1 MRRQHHRADQ
11 FAKSGATMATR
22 AALSESETASA
33 SASEFSPKPQ
43 AGVVGVILAAGRG
56 SRMHS
61 RTPKPLHRAAGKEL
75 IRFPVELLDACGIER
90 IVAVVSPDNAPAV
103 SALLGSRVAY
113 AVQPEPQGTAD
124 ALACALA
131 TLSAQDAAP
140 TTIVVMA
147 GDTPLVRAESVRQLL
162 AEHQAVAGRRM
173 TILSAADVF
182 APDLGR
188 IERASVT
195 SDGRVGAVSAIVEA
209 SDRPGPGIAPAE
221 VNTGVYCLDGEWT
234 RANLDGIAPSA
245 SGERYLTGLAAR
257 AANSGA
263 DVAARPIALADEA
276 MGVNSREQLA
286 GVETVLRDRICR
298 YWMEHGVTIVD
309 LAATYIDADVVIGM
323 DTTLLP
329 GTMLSGNTV
338 VGADCRI
345 GPNAVIE
352 DSVIGDRCRV
362 IASFLEGAQVAA
374 DAEIGPYCHL
384 RPGAVIE
391 SAAHLGNFVEVKN
404 SRIGANTAAGHFCY
418 LGDADIGAGVNIGA
432 GTVTCN
438 YDGVDKHPTR
448 IGDGAFIGSDTM
460 LIAPV
465 SVGAKAATGAGA
477 VVTKDIPDTGRAVGV
492 PARLV
497 RRKTAENRQ

>member
-1 MRRQHHRADQ
+1 M
-11 FAKSGATMATR
+11 TTR
-22 AALSESETASA
+22 ATFPESE
-33 SASEFSPKPQ
+33 SASESNPTP
-43 AGVVGVILAAGRG
+43 APMPDTVGIVLAAGQG
-56 SRMHS
+56 SRMRS

-75 IRFPVELLDACGIER
+75 IRFPLELLDACGIER
-90 IVAVVSPDNAPAV
+90 IVVVVSPANAPAV

-131 TLSAQDAAP
+131 ALDAVPSTL
-140 TTIVVMA
+140 IVLA
-147 GDTPLVRAESVRQLL
+147 GDTPLVRAASVQQLL
-162 AEHQAVAGRRM
+162 AEHQSVAGRRM
-173 TILSAADVF
+173 TILSATDVF

-195 SDGRVGAVSAIVEA
+195 SDGRAGAVSAIVEA

-221 VNTGVYCLDGEWT
+221 VNTGVYCLDGPWT
-234 RANLDGIAPSA
+234 QANLNGIAPSA
-245 SGERYLTGLAAR
+245 SGEMYLTGLAALAAR
-257 AANSGA
+257 AGA
-263 DVAARPIALADEA
+263 DVAAMPIALADEA

-286 GVETVLRDRICR
+286 AVETALRDRICR
-298 YWMEHGVTIVD
+298 HWMEHGVTIVD
-309 LAATYIDADVVIGM
+309 LAATYIDAAVVIGM

-338 VGADCRI
+338 IGADCRI

-352 DSVIGDRCRV
+352 DSAIGDRCRV
-362 IASFLEGAQVAA
+362 TASFLEGAQVAA
-374 DAEIGPYCHL
+374 EVDIGPYCHL

-391 SAAHLGNFVEVKN
+391 NAAHLGNFVEVKN
-404 SRIGANTAAGHFCY
+404 SRIGPATAAGHFCY

-432 GTVTCN
+432 GTITCN
-438 YDGVDKHPTR
+438 YDGVDKHPTY

-465 SVGAKAATGAGA
+465 SIGAQAATGAGA
-477 VVTKDIPDTGRAVGV
+477 VVTKDIPDAGRAVGV

-497 RRKTAENRQ
+497 RRQTTDNQ

>member
-1 MRRQHHRADQ
+1 
-11 FAKSGATMATR
+11 MATR
-22 AALSESETASA
+22 AALSESETASS
-33 SASEFSPKPQ
+33 SASESNPDPQ
-43 AGVVGVILAAGRG
+43 ASVVGVILAAGRG
-56 SRMHS
+56 RRMHS

-103 SALLGSRVAY
+103 SALLGNRVGY
-113 AVQPEPQGTAD
+113 AVQPEPRGTAD
-124 ALACALA
+124 ALACALYA
-131 TLSAQDAAP
+131 LDTLDALDTSDALDAAP
-140 TTIVVMA
+140 PTIVVLA

-173 TILSAADVF
+173 TILSATDVF

-209 SDRPGPGIAPAE
+209 SDRPGPGLAPAE
-221 VNTGVYCLDGEWT
+221 VNTGVYCLDGAWT

-257 AANSGA
+257 AASSGA
-263 DVAARPIALADEA
+263 DVAAMPIALADEA
-276 MGVNSREQLA
+276 MGVNNREQLA

-309 LAATYIDADVVIGM
+309 LAATYIDADVVIGR

-329 GTMLSGNTV
+329 GTMLSGNTA

-352 DSVIGDRCRV
+352 DSAIGDRCRV

-374 DAEIGPYCHL
+374 DVEIGPYCHL

-404 SRIGANTAAGHFCY
+404 SRIGAATAAGHFCY

-465 SVGAKAATGAGA
+465 SVGESAATGAGA
-477 VVTKDIPDTGRAVGV
+477 VVTKDIPDAGRAVGV

-497 RRKTAENRQ
+497 RGRITDKR

>member
-1 MRRQHHRADQ
+1 
-11 FAKSGATMATR
+11 MATR
-22 AALSESETASA
+22 AALSESETASS
-33 SASEFSPKPQ
+33 SASESNPNPQ
-43 AGVVGVILAAGRG
+43 ASVVGVILAAGRG

-75 IRFPVELLDACGIER
+75 IRFPVELLDACGVER

-103 SALLGSRVAY
+103 SALLGNRVAY
-113 AVQPEPQGTAD
+113 AVQPEPRGTAD
-124 ALACALA
+124 ALACALD
-131 TLSAQDAAP
+131 TLDTLDALDAAP
-140 TTIVVMA
+140 PTIVVLA

-173 TILSAADVF
+173 TILSATDVF

-209 SDRPGPGIAPAE
+209 SDRPGPGLAPAE
-221 VNTGVYCLDGEWT
+221 VNTGVYCLDGAWT

-257 AANSGA
+257 AASSGA
-263 DVAARPIALADEA
+263 DVAAMPIALADEA
-276 MGVNSREQLA
+276 MGVNNREHLA

-309 LAATYIDADVVIGM
+309 LAATYIDADVVIGR

-329 GTMLSGNTV
+329 GTMLSGNTA

-352 DSVIGDRCRV
+352 DSAIGDRCRV
-362 IASFLEGAQVAA
+362 MASFLEGAQVAA
-374 DAEIGPYCHL
+374 DVEIGPYCHL

-404 SRIGANTAAGHFCY
+404 SRIGAATAAGHFCY

-465 SVGAKAATGAGA
+465 SVGESAATGAGA
-477 VVTKDIPDTGRAVGV
+477 VVTKDIPDAGRAVGV

-497 RRKTAENRQ
+497 RGRITDKR